1 MKKNTNSTKSPTVT
15 RERFDKAISDIY
27 AARAQV
33 RHLQETTV
41 SRDRLLRA
49 LGDCAKLRAQRDEA
63 YAAGASEVLN
73 SGVFN
78 EFVPRDRRQ
87 NLRPGRF
94 ARRAARRTTSN
105 G

>member
-1 MKKNTNSTKSPTVT
+1 MNSKKNTNSTKSPTVS
-15 RERFDKAISDIY
+15 RERFDKAIADIY

-49 LGDCAKLRAQRDEA
+49 LGDCAKLRAQRDQA

-73 SGVFN
+73 SEVFN
-78 EFVPRDRRQ
+78 EYVPAERRQ

-94 ARRAARRTTSN
+94 GRRAARRTN